1 MTHFTRRHPYF
12 LVVLAA
18 SIVACAALVV
28 RGQEKRETGFADP
41 VLGRWDLTVQGASGP
56 YPSWLEVDLRTEQQL
71 QGRLVGQSG
80 SVRHA
85 TEIDYRGGELTVVVP
100 IQYEKGKNDL
110 RFQAKLVGDKL
121 EGTLQQA
128 DGTSAKFTGVRAP
141 VMATQP
147 PPSWGQPITL
157 FNGKD
162 TSGWK
167 TRRGSG
173 DCWKATDGTL
183 VNVPPCADLISDQTF
198 KDFKLHLE
206 FMYPAG
212 SNSGVYLR
220 GRYEVQIEDSAGK
233 ALSSHRLGGVYGF
246 LTPYLDAG
254 KPAGEWQT
262 YDITL
267 VGRRVTVVL
276 NAKTIIR
283 DEVIPGIT
291 GGALDSDESAP
302 GPLMLQGDHGKI
314 SFRNISLTPAQ

>member
-1 MTHFTRRHPYF
+1 MTHFTRRHPSLF
-12 LVVLAA
+12 IVVAA
-18 SIVACAALVV
+18 SIVACAVAIA
-28 RGQEKRETGFADP
+28 RGAEKHETGFADP
-41 VLGRWDLTVQGASGP
+41 VLGRWDLTVEGASGP

-71 QGRLVGQSG
+71 QGRLVGRSG

-85 TEIDYRGGELTVVVP
+85 TEIDYQNGELTVVVP
-100 IQYEKGKNDL
+100 VQYEKGNDL
-110 RFQAKLVGDKL
+110 RFQGKLVGDKL
-121 EGTLQQA
+121 EGTAQEA
-128 DGTSAKFTGVRAP
+128 DGKTVKWTGVRAL

-147 PPSWGQPITL
+147 PPAWGQPITL

-167 TRRGSG
+167 TRHGSG
-173 DCWKATDGTL
+173 DCWKASDGTL
-183 VNVPPCADLISDQTF
+183 VNVPPCADLISDRTF
-198 KDFKLHLE
+198 KDFKLHIE

-220 GRYEVQIEDSAGK
+220 GRHEVQIEDSAGK
-233 ALSSHRLGGVYGF
+233 ALSSHRLGGIYGF

-262 YDITL
+262 YEITL

-276 NAKTIIR
+276 NAKTILR

-291 GGALDSDESAP
+291 GGALDSDEGGA

-314 SFRNISLTPAQ
+314 SFRNITLTPAQ